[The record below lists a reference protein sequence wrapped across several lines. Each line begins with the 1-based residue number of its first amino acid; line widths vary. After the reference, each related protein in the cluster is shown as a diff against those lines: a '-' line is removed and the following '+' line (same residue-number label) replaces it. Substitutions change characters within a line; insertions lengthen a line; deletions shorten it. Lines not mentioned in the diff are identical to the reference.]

1 MKFFYSFGLLILV
14 FTLVFIFPLCLLVP
28 IFSQNGEISVYTS
41 SNYYIGLDISD
52 SNFIWPTPGFNY
64 ITSGFGYRK
73 SPTTGAGTYHS
84 GIDIGAP
91 QGSNIV
97 AASSR

>member
-1 MKFFYSFGLLILV
+1 MKFFYSFGSLILI
-14 FTLVFIFPLCLLVP
+14 FTLFLIFSLCLFIPL
-28 IFSQNGEISVYTS
+28 FSNDGNISVYSS
-41 SNYYIGLDISD
+41 SNHYIGLDISD

-64 ITSGFGYRK
+64 ITSGFGYRE

>member
-1 MKFFYSFGLLILV
+1 MNFFYSIETLIFV
-14 FTLVFIFPLCLLVP
+14 FTLVFIFSLCIFIP
-28 IFSQNGEISVYTS
+28 IFSQNGEVSVYTS
-41 SNYYIGLDISD
+41 PNYYTGLDISD
-52 SNFIWPTPGFNY
+52 SNFVWPTPGFNY

-97 AASSR
+97 ACQSR

>member
-1 MKFFYSFGLLILV
+1 MKFFYSFESLIFIL
-14 FTLVFIFPLCLLVP
+14 TLFLIFSLCLFIPL
-28 IFSQNGEISVYTS
+28 FSNDGNISVYSS

>member
-1 MKFFYSFGLLILV
+1 MKSFYSLEAMFFIIA
-14 FTLVFIFPLCLLVP
+14 LVFIFALCLFIP
-28 IFSQNGEISVYTS
+28 IFSQNGKISIYSS

-52 SNFIWPTPGFNY
+52 SNFVWPTPGFNY
-64 ITSGFGYRK
+64 ITSGFGYRN

-97 AASSR
+97 AVTAR